1 MALTPK
7 NDVELLDEYLSS
19 EVNAPQEP
27 SKTFRIDFKRN
38 RIGNMTDDIEALKQM
53 ITKAILTPRSKHR
66 IYDDNYGCEIWELI
80 GSDVTDAYID
90 AEIPRMVR
98 EAIVYDDRINAVLQ
112 VTSYRKGDSVFINVD
127 VDSIYGE
134 FDVEVVI

>member
-1 MALTPK
+1 MSLPQNNTELIEKYIESVK
-7 NDVELLDEYLSS
+7 N
-19 EVNAPQEP
+19 PQTEP
-27 SKTFRIDFKRN
+27 GKTFRIDFNRY
-38 RIGNMTDDIEALKQM
+38 RIGNMTDQIEALKQM
-53 ITKAILTPRSKHR
+53 ITKAILTPRNRHR
-66 IYDDNYGCEIWELI
+66 IYDDTYGCEIWELI
-80 GSDVTDAYID
+80 GADVTDAYID

-112 VTSYRKGDSVFINVD
+112 VTANRSGDSVFINVI